1 MAKRIHIFSAEQRVK
16 LIKFL
21 VFFSLIRWYNLLVV
35 AVAQYLAAYFI
46 LHDNPPWQAVL
57 FDPRLLGVAI
67 STSLVIAGGY
77 IINAFYDIEKD
88 MANRPEEVIMGRIIS
103 KRSALQA
110 WILVNFV
117 GMLLSFS
124 LKWELF
130 VFNGLFAFGLWFY
143 SHKLKKLP
151 LVGNI
156 SAAILTVAAFFAVC
170 VYYGFVN
177 QVILVYAA
185 FIVLITLIREVV
197 KDLEGVKGDLVF
209 GYQTFPVVYGM
220 RKTKMLLFGLMAT
233 TVLPF
238 ALLYFMVPLQ
248 MLLWYFVFCA
258 LMLLLAAFFIAKA
271 SKPRHFERV
280 NMLFK
285 LLILSGVLSIALM

>member
-1 MAKRIHIFSAEQRVK
+1 MRTLLLDGLFRRPLTEPGPGPGDAALDDLATALDGMARRRLGRSLSIRQVDAGSCNGCELEIHA
-16 LIKFL
+16 L
-21 VFFSLIRWYNLLVV
+21 N
-35 AVAQYLAAYFI
+35 
-46 LHDNPPWQAVL
+46 
-57 FDPRLLGVAI
+57 
-67 STSLVIAGGY
+67 
-77 IINAFYDIEKD
+77 NAFYDIEKD

-151 LVGNI
+151 LIGNI

-220 RKTKMLLFGLMAT
+220 RKTKALLFGLMGL
-233 TVLPF
+233 TVMPF

-258 LMLLLAAFFIAKA
+258 LMLLLAALRIAKA
-271 SKPRHFERV
+271 TKPRHFERV

>member
-46 LHDNPPWQAVL
+46 LHDKPPWQAVL

-220 RKTKMLLFGLMAT
+220 RKTKALLFGLMGL

-258 LMLLLAAFFIAKA
+258 LMLLLAALRIAKA
-271 SKPRHFERV
+271 TKPRHFERV

>member
-46 LHDNPPWQAVL
+46 LHDTPPWQAVL

-220 RKTKMLLFGLMAT
+220 RKTKVLLFGLMGL

-258 LMLLLAAFFIAKA
+258 LMLLLAALLIAKA

>member
-220 RKTKMLLFGLMAT
+220 RKTKVLLFGLMAT

-248 MLLWYFVFCA
+248 MLLWYFIFCA
-258 LMLLLAAFFIAKA
+258 LMLLLAAFRISKA

>member
-1 MAKRIHIFSAEQRVK
+1 VAKRIHIFSAEQRVK

-220 RKTKMLLFGLMAT
+220 RKTKVLLFGLMAT

-248 MLLWYFVFCA
+248 MLLWYFIFCA
-258 LMLLLAAFFIAKA
+258 LMLLLAAFRISKA

>member
-1 MAKRIHIFSAEQRVK
+1 MANRIHIFSSEQRVK

-110 WILVNFV
+110 WMLVNFT

-177 QVILVYAA
+177 RVILVYAV

-209 GYQTFPVVYGM
+209 GYKTFPVVYGM
-220 RKTKMLLFGLMAT
+220 RKTKALLFGLMSL

-238 ALLYFMVPLQ
+238 SLLYFMVPLQ

-258 LMLLLAAFFIAKA
+258 LMLLMSALLIAKA

>member
-88 MANRPEEVIMGRIIS
+88 MANRPAEVIMGRIIS

-220 RKTKMLLFGLMAT
+220 RKTKVLLFGLMGLT
-233 TVLPF
+233 MLPF

-258 LMLLLAAFFIAKA
+258 LMLLLAALLIAKA